1 MKLENFSELLDVV
14 NALFWGTAIFIL
26 LLVPIFSILFIASL
40 IDAIISKSKE
50 KKMTEEIYQ
59 RPPKKEEIKEF
70 LKKVKY
76 ALFFSLITLTVF
88 ALFVGA
94 FYLLQFKSTQNLVE
108 YAIQNLGTLATL
120 ILLTLAM
127 LICSYDAEMSRYFIY
142 KRYRFGHF
150 SNMMVAYIST
160 FALQVTAIVV
170 AILFKAVIPLVI
182 FEYLAIIYL
191 FIELIKSKDSR
202 SPLTR
207 PLTSEENEVRKE
219 LISILVLDTANKS
232 DAISKSGAFALLA
245 TFLDQDPEGS
255 EQLFVEVKGQQY
267 TGPDLLFDFLKS
279 IDVDKLDENRF
290 KTNKERAFELLRNAD
305 KKRELGTPLPSP
317 QPLEPYYNYF
327 E

>member
-1 MKLENFSELLDVV
+1 
-14 NALFWGTAIFIL
+14 
-26 LLVPIFSILFIASL
+26 
-40 IDAIISKSKE
+40 
-50 KKMTEEIYQ
+50 MTETIYQ
-59 RPPKKEEIKEF
+59 RPPKKDEIKEF
-70 LKKVKY
+70 LKKVKF
-76 ALFFSLITLTVF
+76 AIFFSLLALTAS
-88 ALFVGA
+88 ALLVGSL
-94 FYLLQFKSTQNLVE
+94 YLLQFKSAQELFE
-108 YAIQNLGTLATL
+108 YAIQNLGALAAL
-120 ILLTLAM
+120 VLLTLAIM
-127 LICSYDAEMSRYFIY
+127 ICSYDAEMSRYFIY

-160 FALQVTAIVV
+160 FALQVIAIFV
-170 AILFKAVIPLVI
+170 AVSFKVVIPLVV
-182 FEYLAIIYL
+182 FELLASIYL
-191 FIELIKSKDSR
+191 FIELKKSKDSR
-202 SPLTR
+202 PPLAR

>member
-1 MKLENFSELLDVV
+1 LKNKGE
-14 NALFWGTAIFIL
+14 
-26 LLVPIFSILFIASL
+26 
-40 IDAIISKSKE
+40 
-50 KKMTEEIYQ
+50 KMTETIYQ
-59 RPPKKEEIKEF
+59 RPPKKDEIKEF
-70 LKKVKY
+70 LKKVKF
-76 ALFFSLITLTVF
+76 AIFFSLLALTAS
-88 ALFVGA
+88 ALLVGSL
-94 FYLLQFKSTQNLVE
+94 YLLQFKSAQELFE
-108 YAIQNLGTLATL
+108 YAIQNLGALAAL
-120 ILLTLAM
+120 VLLTLAIM
-127 LICSYDAEMSRYFIY
+127 ICSYDAEMSRYFIY

-160 FALQVTAIVV
+160 FALQVIAIFV
-170 AILFKAVIPLVI
+170 AVSFKVVIPLVV
-182 FEYLAIIYL
+182 FELLASIYL
-191 FIELIKSKDSR
+191 FIELKKSKDSR
-202 SPLTR
+202 PPLAR

>member
-202 SPLTR
+202 PPLTR
-207 PLTSEENEVRKE
+207 PLTSEENECRKE
-219 LISILVLDTANKS
+219 IIEGLVEIAARDVDLLMS
-232 DAISKSGAFALLA
+232 SSFALFA
-245 TFLDQDPEGS
+245 TFSEQDPEGS
-255 EQLFVEVKGQQY
+255 TQLF
-267 TGPDLLFDFLKS
+267 
-279 IDVDKLDENRF
+279 DKLKEQNYPKETLLLKFLNEIDTDALDKNRY
-290 KTNKERAFELLRNAD
+290 NANYNRAFELFRRIIS
-305 KKRELGTPLPSP
+305 KSP
-317 QPLEPYYNYF
+317 TKTERSVRKEFYDYF

>member
-1 MKLENFSELLDVV
+1 
-14 NALFWGTAIFIL
+14 
-26 LLVPIFSILFIASL
+26 
-40 IDAIISKSKE
+40 
-50 KKMTEEIYQ
+50 MTEKIYQ
-59 RPPKKEEIKEF
+59 RPPTKEEIKEVWAKFKRAF
-70 LKKVKY
+70 L
-76 ALFFSLITLTVF
+76 FSLFALLTVAVLIGAVIGAYF
-88 ALFVGA
+88 LLHLRTTNDFINYVSKNIGGLVTLLLFV
-94 FYLLQFKSTQNLVE
+94 LCMIV
-108 YAIQNLGTLATL
+108 NLG
-120 ILLTLAM
+120 
-127 LICSYDAEMSRYFIY
+127 DAEEARYYIY
-142 KRYRFGHF
+142 KRYRVGHF
-150 SNMMVAYIST
+150 YKMIRHYIVVLL
-160 FALQVTAIVV
+160 LQASCIVV
-170 AILFKAVIPLVI
+170 ALLYNLIIPLVVL
-182 FEYLAIIYL
+182 EYLVSILL
-191 FIELIKSKDSR
+191 FVDLKELKIQKP
-202 SPLTR
+202 PLAR

-290 KTNKERAFELLRNAD
+290 KANKERPFKLLRNAD

>member
-1 MKLENFSELLDVV
+1 
-14 NALFWGTAIFIL
+14 
-26 LLVPIFSILFIASL
+26 
-40 IDAIISKSKE
+40 
-50 KKMTEEIYQ
+50 MTEEIYQ

-207 PLTSEENEVRKE
+207 PLTSEENECRKE
-219 LISILVLDTANKS
+219 IIEGLVEIAARDVDLLMS
-232 DAISKSGAFALLA
+232 SSFALFA
-245 TFLDQDPEGS
+245 TFSEQDPEGS
-255 EQLFVEVKGQQY
+255 TQLF
-267 TGPDLLFDFLKS
+267 
-279 IDVDKLDENRF
+279 DKLKEQNYPKEILLLKFLNEIDTDALDANRY
-290 KTNKERAFELLRNAD
+290 NANWERAFKLFYRIIS
-305 KKRELGTPLPSP
+305 KSP
-317 QPLEPYYNYF
+317 TKTDHSVRKEFYDYF

>member
-1 MKLENFSELLDVV
+1 MENFSDLLDVV
-14 NALFWGTAIFIL
+14 NALFWGVAIFIL

-88 ALFVGA
+88 ALFIGA

-108 YAIQNLGTLATL
+108 YAIQNLGILATL

-150 SNMMVAYIST
+150 SNMMVAYISA
-160 FALQVTAIVV
+160 FALQVIAIVV
-170 AILFKAVIPLVI
+170 AILFKAVIPLMI
-182 FEYLAIIYL
+182 FEYLASIYL
-191 FIELIKSKDSR
+191 FIELKKSKDSR
-202 SPLTR
+202 PPLTR
-207 PLTSEENEVRKE
+207 PLTNEENECRKE
-219 LISILVLDTANKS
+219 IIEGLVDIAARDVDLLMSSN
-232 DAISKSGAFALLA
+232 FALFA
-245 TFLDQDPEGS
+245 TFSEQDPEGS
-255 EQLFVEVKGQQY
+255 TQLF
-267 TGPDLLFDFLKS
+267 
-279 IDVDKLDENRF
+279 DKLKEQNYPKETLLLKFLNEIDTDALDKNRY
-290 KTNKERAFELLRNAD
+290 NANYNRAFDLFR
-305 KKRELGTPLPSP
+305 RIISRSP
-317 QPLEPYYNYF
+317 TKTERSVRKEFYDYF

>member
-1 MKLENFSELLDVV
+1 
-14 NALFWGTAIFIL
+14 
-26 LLVPIFSILFIASL
+26 
-40 IDAIISKSKE
+40 
-50 KKMTEEIYQ
+50 MTETIYQ
-59 RPPKKEEIKEF
+59 RPPAKEEIKEF
-70 LKKVKY
+70 LKKVKF
-76 ALFFSLITLTVF
+76 AIFFPLITLT
-88 ALFVGA
+88 ALVLFIGA
-94 FYLLQFKSTQNLVE
+94 FYLFQFKSTQDLVE
-108 YAIQNLGTLATL
+108 YAIRNLSILSTLILL
-120 ILLTLAM
+120 ILLTLAIM
-127 LICSYDAEMSRYFIY
+127 VCSYDAEMSRYFIY

-160 FALQVTAIVV
+160 FALQVIAIVV
-170 AILFKAVIPLVI
+170 AISFKVVIPLVV
-182 FEYLAIIYL
+182 FEFLASIYL
-191 FIELIKSKDSR
+191 FIELKKSKSSR
-202 SPLTR
+202 PPLAR